1 MYRDILTNKWVLGG
15 IGFLIVLSVACV
27 LWYQHDTA
35 DERKAAAEAEELLR
49 QSEAAKKVSDT
60 DGVAEQAADISVESS
75 TRTSH
80 KNMNLT
86 TDGEAKDNTSGETIA
101 NLTEQTQEKDS
112 VEEER
117 VSPHGFGPYPKIPP
131 GYRAPNI
138 FDKPLSRD
146 QELMMRVDVKL
157 WQQGIHTEGIR
168 ISGKTGLVYPSVQ
181 GTIYVTWSDFH
192 LPDGS
197 VEKVAQSL
205 SGHGDTVDSLPRGLS
220 EYSEIF
226 VPKHIVF
233 KKNIPSHITVLEHS
247 EGIDPYQFLKEELK

>member
-1 MYRDILTNKWVLGG
+1 MSRDILTNKWVLGG
-15 IGFLIVLSVACV
+15 VSFLIVLSVACV

-60 DGVAEQAADISVESS
+60 DGETEQAADVAPAESE
-75 TRTSH
+75 TPTAEKPVN
-80 KNMNLT
+80 KNTAEVGNNT
-86 TDGEAKDNTSGETIA
+86 EAETQQQSETPSE
-101 NLTEQTQEKDS
+101 TETVSEA
-112 VEEER
+112 R
-117 VSPHGFGPYPKIPP
+117 VSPYGFGPYPKIPP